1 MLSYCSSPPNPSGA
15 LFDGQFYLA
24 GGKEGTG

>member
-15 LFDGQFYLA
+15 LFDGRFYLA
-24 GGKEGTG
+24 GGYDGTG